1 MGIIKLK
8 RGNSANLD
16 NLQLEAGEPA
26 FTLDD
31 GKLYIG
37 DGVGKRLINPDVADN
52 ATTASRLQTP
62 RKIALTGDVT
72 AAGVDFDGSQDITI
86 STTLQSITLSKI
98 TDAGTAASR
107 NIGTGAGQIPV
118 LDSNGKLE
126 ASIVPAIAIT
136 DTFVE
141 NTEAAMLSLDA
152 QVGDVCVRTD
162 LEKSFILKATPAST
176 LANWQELLNPESPV
190 HSVNGKV
197 GAVTITKSDVGLGSV
212 ENYGIATQAEA
223 EAGTSSAK
231 YMTPERVKQAI
242 AALQAVKSV
251 AGKTG
256 DVTLTKAD
264 VGLGNV
270 TNESKATMFTSP
282 AFTGVPTAPTAPVDT
297 NSTQIATTAF
307 VKAQGYL
314 TADSTIDGGT
324 F

>member
-37 DGVGKRLINPDVADN
+37 DGVEKRLINPDVA
-52 ATTASRLQTP
+52 TASRLQTP

-72 AAGVDFDGSQDITI
+72 AAGVNFDGSQDISI

-98 TDAGTAASR
+98 TDAGTAASK
-107 NIGTGAGQIPV
+107 NTGTGAGQIPV

-197 GAVTITKSDVGLGSV
+197 GAVTITNDV
-212 ENYGIATQAEA
+212 
-223 EAGTSSAK
+223 
-231 YMTPERVKQAI
+231 
-242 AALQAVKSV
+242 
-251 AGKTG
+251 
-256 DVTLTKAD
+256 
-264 VGLGNV
+264 VGYV
-270 TNESKATMFTSP
+270 TNESKATRFT
-282 AFTGVPTAPTAPVDT
+282 
-297 NSTQIATTAF
+297 
-307 VKAQGYL
+307 
-314 TADSTIDGGT
+314 
-324 F
+324 